1 MREFVIPHMNK
12 FGPGCIDEIAHI
24 AIENKCSK
32 ALIITGPN
40 LERIGIPNRIKDIL
54 SNGNLEYVVYANVKS
69 NPTKDNVYEALGL
82 YKAENCDFIIG
93 IGGGSPGDCAKAV
106 GILVSSGGI
115 LEDYIG
121 LNKSEKKAPLM
132 MIVNTTAGT
141 ASEISRAY
149 LISDEEKQ
157 EKLIFKDINALADYT
172 FNDPELMTGLPANIT
187 ASTGMDALT
196 HAIESYVCKGNYT
209 LTNKMAVAAI
219 ELVFENLREAI
230 ENPNSIE
237 LRENMIYAQ
246 SLAGMAFCNSGV
258 GLVHAMA
265 HQLGAV
271 YNLPHGLC
279 NAILLPHVMEYN
291 NRVCEL
297 EYAYLAKK
305 LFPHKCSGKSNKICV
320 SVLIEEV
327 IGLSESIGTLQKLR
341 DLGVREKDFEL
352 LAEKSL
358 SDGNIY
364 KNPIMPSLED
374 IIDIFRNAY

>member
-12 FGPGCIDEIAHI
+12 FGAGCIDEIADI

-40 LERIGIPNRIKDIL
+40 LERIGIPNRVKDIL
-54 SNGNLEYVVYANVKS
+54 SNENLEHVVYAKVKS
-69 NPTKDNVYEALGL
+69 NPTKDNVYEALSL
-82 YKAENCDFIIG
+82 YKAESCDFIIG

-106 GILVSSGGI
+106 GILASNGGR

-121 LNKSEKKAPLM
+121 LNKSEKKAPIM

-157 EKLIFKDINALADYT
+157 EKLIFKDINALTYCS
-172 FNDPELMTGLPANIT
+172 FNDPELMTALPANIT
-187 ASTGMDALT
+187 AGTGMDALT
-196 HAIESYVCKGNYT
+196 HAMESYVSKGNYT
-209 LTNKMAVAAI
+209 LTNKMAVAAM

-230 ENPNSIE
+230 KNPNSIE

-246 SLAGMAFCNSGV
+246 FLAGMAFCNSGV

-279 NAILLPHVMEYN
+279 NAILLPYVMEYN

-297 EYAYLAKK
+297 EYAYLAKR
-305 LFPHKCSGKSNKICV
+305 LFPHKCSGKSSKECTSI
-320 SVLIEEV
+320 LIEEV
-327 IGLSESIGTLQKLR
+327 ISLSESIGTLQKLR
-341 DLGVREKDFEL
+341 DLGVKEEDFEF

-364 KNPIMPSLED
+364 RNPIMPSLED